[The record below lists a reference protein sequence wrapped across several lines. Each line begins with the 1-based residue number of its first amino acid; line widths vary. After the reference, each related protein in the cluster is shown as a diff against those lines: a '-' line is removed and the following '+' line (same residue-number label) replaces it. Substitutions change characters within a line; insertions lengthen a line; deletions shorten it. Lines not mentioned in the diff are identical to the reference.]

1 METFGENSMTE
12 VLESR
17 ATQDLETGTAPDR
30 PNIMVFPPVIPF
42 STLVLA
48 CLLQW
53 LMPLGWI
60 ATIDHDWRVGSGAVV
75 FMAGLLVTIVARR
88 TMLLH
93 GTNVNPRLPT
103 TALVTDGL
111 FRRTRNPLY
120 VGILITQYAVA
131 MIFALDWLL
140 LLIIPNWVVLH
151 FAVVLRE
158 ERYLEGKFGDAYR
171 RYKECV
177 PRYLLGI

>member
-1 METFGENSMTE
+1 MTE
-12 VLESR
+12 VLQSR
-17 ATQDLETGTAPDR
+17 ATQDLKTGTAPDH

-42 STLVLA
+42 STLALA

-60 ATIDHDWRVGSGAVV
+60 ATIDQDWRVGSGAVV

-151 FAVVLRE
+151 FAVVMRE